1 MLTFP
6 IRLAVRRPHP
16 PTKWARLRNAARKS
30 PICPHP
36 CLFFRD
42 VVFELRNRTATQLW
56 TPS

>member
-16 PTKWARLRNAARKS
+16 PTKWARLGNAARKS

-36 CLFFRD
+36 WAPGWLGGSRD
-42 VVFELRNRTATQLW
+42 AERIG
-56 TPS
+56 P